1 MLSRI
6 ARQMYWLGRNIEHA
20 ENITRILDVNH
31 RMSLEQGYFSE
42 LDVWSPMLA
51 ISQSEDLFA
60 RHYDA
65 VTELNV
71 YHFLLLNPEHDDS
84 VLARINLAREAVRVM
99 RDHVSSEMWM
109 SLNVIYLDLQK
120 LAASD
125 LAGQQLNHYQYE
137 ALCAQIQNFCH
148 SFHGLADNTMVH
160 GRGWQF
166 LRLGWSL
173 ERAQMSARILEMKYH
188 ILLPDVSELGRPLDI
203 HQWQALLRSVSG
215 YEAYRRL
222 YRARIVPASVVEM
235 FLTDVRFP
243 RSVQFCMQSMS
254 KALRGLHGDQPD
266 HFDHAERQTLSK
278 RAEKKL
284 AGLFA
289 LSGNEILAAGL
300 KQKLDL
306 VQKSCDRMHDG
317 IHRAYFDAVS
327 HVDDRGQQQSIS
339 VQTPQ
344 QQQTVVVADRVPEH
358 PRFNICHITRF
369 DYSRPVTCAHSEIRK
384 TPVDTGLQRVLSSH
398 IRVDPDMPLSQHR
411 DHFGNVVHHYSCLQA
426 NGSLEIKAESI
437 VETTNA
443 IAYGA
448 SAAGADKRDYVQRWA
463 EYLSFSPGVP
473 KLDVYASVPCSID
486 IRMDK
491 LAFKQAL
498 NELAGYFF
506 LNFRYDPD
514 ATDVHSS
521 PQALFDHGGG
531 VCQDTAHAM
540 IGVLRSLGIASRYV
554 SGYIYD
560 PKTDE
565 PGAML
570 RGAAATHAWV
580 QVWHPDSGWI
590 GVDPTNNRLVDWQY
604 IRTAIGRDYF
614 DVQPVRGT
622 FLGQVEQV
630 LSATVTV
637 SRIEI
642 ESKAE
647 LKQSEAGV
655 NT

>member
-31 RMSLEQGYFSE
+31 RMSLEQGYFSD

-51 ISQSEDLFA
+51 IAQADDLFA
-60 RHYDA
+60 RHYDEINQA
-65 VTELNV
+65 NI
-71 YHFLLLNPEHDDS
+71 YHFLLLKAENPDS
-84 VLARINLAREAVRVM
+84 VLSRINLAREAVRVM

-109 SLNVIYLDLQK
+109 SLNMIYLGLQK
-120 LAASD
+120 LE
-125 LAGQQLNHYQYE
+125 GQSLNHYQYE
-137 ALCAQIQNFCH
+137 ALCEEIQNFCH
-148 SFHGLADNTMVH
+148 GFHGLADNTMVH
-160 GRGWQF
+160 GKGWNF

-188 ILLPDVSELGRPLDI
+188 ILLPDISELGRPLDI

-222 YRARIVPASVVEM
+222 YRGRIVPAFVVEM

-243 RSVQFCMQSMS
+243 RSVHFCMQSLN
-254 KALRGLHGDQPD
+254 KALAALHG
-266 HFDHAERQTLSK
+266 DHAERQILSR
-278 RAEKKL
+278 RAEKKMS
-284 AGLFA
+284 GLFA
-289 LSGNEILAAGL
+289 LSGNDILKAGL
-300 KQKLDL
+300 KQKLEL
-306 VQKSCDRMHDG
+306 VQDSCERIHDG
-317 IHRAYFDAVS
+317 IHRVYFDAVT
-327 HVDDRGQQQSIS
+327 HIDDQGQQQSIS
-339 VQTPQ
+339 VQVPQ
-344 QQQTVVVADRVPEH
+344 QQQSSIIADSVPEH
-358 PRFNICHITRF
+358 PRFKICHISRF
-369 DYSRPVTCAHSEIRK
+369 EYSRSISCAHSEIRK
-384 TPVDTGLQRVLSSH
+384 TPVDTGLQWVLSSQISVAPH
-398 IRVDPDMPLSQHR
+398 VALSCHR
-411 DHFGNVVHHYSCLQA
+411 DHFDNIVHHYSCLEA
-426 NGSLEIKAESI
+426 HDHLEIKAESI

-443 IAYGA
+443 ISCGA
-448 SAAGADKRDYVQRWA
+448 SDAGADRRVYAQRWA
-463 EYLSFSPGVP
+463 EYLSFSQGVP
-473 KLDVYASVPCSID
+473 KLDVYASIPCHID
-486 IRMDK
+486 IRMPK
-491 LAFKQAL
+491 LAFKDAL
-498 NELAGYFF
+498 NELAAYFF

-521 PQALFDHGGG
+521 PQDLFDRGGG

-565 PGAML
+565 PGAAL

-622 FLGQVEQV
+622 FLGHVEQV
-630 LSATVTV
+630 LHASVTV
-637 SRIEI
+637 RRIE
-642 ESKAE
+642 
-647 LKQSEAGV
+647 SEDDEY
-655 NT
+655 

>member
-51 ISQSEDLFA
+51 ISQAESIFA
-60 RHYDA
+60 EHYDA
-65 VTELNV
+65 ITEANV
-71 YHFLLLNPEHDDS
+71 YHFLLLNADYDDS

-99 RDHVSSEMWM
+99 RDHVSTEMWM
-109 SLNVIYLDLQK
+109 SLNVMYLDLQR
-120 LAASD
+120 LAEQS
-125 LAGQQLNHYQYE
+125 LHQRLNQFQYE
-137 ALCAQIQNFCH
+137 ALCEQVQHFCH
-148 SFHGLADNTMVH
+148 GFHGLADNTMVH

-173 ERAQMSARILEMKYH
+173 ERAQMSTRILEMKYH

-243 RSVQFCMQSMS
+243 RSVHFCMQSITQ
-254 KALRGLHGDQPD
+254 ALHGLHGEHGAGQIV
-266 HFDHAERQTLSK
+266 EQRQSLSR

-289 LSGNEILAAGL
+289 LSGKDILAAGL
-300 KQKLDL
+300 KQKLEL
-306 VQKSCDRMHDG
+306 VQKSCERMHDG
-317 IHRAYFDAVS
+317 IHQAYFDAVT

-339 VQTPQ
+339 VQLPQ
-344 QQQTVVVADRVPEH
+344 QQQSTIIEDTVPEH

-369 DYSRPVTCAHSEIRK
+369 DYSRAVTCAHSEIRK
-384 TPVDTGLQRVLSSH
+384 TPVDTGLQQVLSSQ
-398 IRVDPDMPLSQHR
+398 ISVEPNIGLSRHY
-411 DHFGNVVHHYSCLQA
+411 DHFGNVVHHYACLEA
-426 NGSLEIKAESI
+426 NDSLEIKAESI
-437 VETTNA
+437 VLTTNA
-443 IAYGA
+443 ISCGA
-448 SAAGADKRDYVQRWA
+448 SDAGDDRRDYAQRWA

-473 KLDVYASVPCSID
+473 QLDVYASVPCDID
-486 IRMDK
+486 IGMDK
-491 LAFKQAL
+491 LAFKEVL
-498 NELAGYFF
+498 KELAGYFF

-521 PQALFDHGGG
+521 PQALFDQGGG

-540 IGVLRSLGIASRYV
+540 IGVLRSRGIASRYV

-560 PKTDE
+560 PKADE
-565 PGAML
+565 PGAAL

-580 QVWHPDSGWI
+580 QVWHPHGGWV
-590 GVDPTNNRLVDWQY
+590 GADPTNNRLVDWQY

-622 FLGQVEQV
+622 FVGQVEQV

-637 SRIEI
+637 NRVSEDNQ
-642 ESKAE
+642 SK
-647 LKQSEAGV
+647 K
-655 NT
+655 